1 MSTNNKSTG
10 CRGVIHFFSCW
21 GLGDA
26 CIAVLGALGAFVWP
40 SQGKGGDWLNVAV
53 GVLALII
60 YFNIAY
66 LSRPSDDDKSDS
78 Q

>member
-1 MSTNNKSTG
+1 MSANNKPTG
-10 CRGVIHFFSCW
+10 FRDVIHFFSCW

-26 CIAVLGALGAFVWP
+26 CLAVLGALGSIVWP
-40 SQGKGGDWLNVAV
+40 SQDKGGDWLNVAV
-53 GVLALII
+53 GIIALII

-66 LSRPSDDDKSDS
+66 LSRPRDDKSDG